1 MLGWGGI
8 REDVSF
14 AGNLDIYE
22 FKILDETCI
31 GSKKSRMCVSIESWC
46 SCSISESDR
55 CISRLASASSNRIII
70 DDTIL

>member
-1 MLGWGGI
+1 MLVDEGKKSFLIILESLMLGWRGI

-31 GSKKSRMCVSIESWC
+31 GSKKSRICVSIES
-46 SCSISESDR
+46 
-55 CISRLASASSNRIII
+55 
-70 DDTIL
+70 